1 MMFTYGLIGKK
12 LSHSYSVDIHKKLG
26 NDEYGLL
33 ELDENQFDSFMR
45 EKSFKGINI
54 TIPYKQTVFKYLDFI
69 SSDAKEIGS
78 VNTVINDN
86 GILKGYNTDILGL
99 EYLLNK
105 KSISIKDK
113 NVAILGTGGTSKTSY
128 TLCEKLNTKKIL
140 KVSRE
145 NKNSIDTIT
154 YDELLEQSEKIN
166 VIINTTPV
174 GMYPN
179 LYEQPID
186 LKGLYNLEAVV
197 DAIYNPL
204 RTLIRINADK
214 KNTVAVNGLYML
226 VAQAV
231 YANNIFFNNKI
242 DFDIDKIDDIYK
254 YLLKQKLNICLIGM
268 PYSGKSSIGKVLAE
282 KLNKKFVDVDD
293 YITEKYNRTPK
304 DIIENDGEDYFR
316 DIESDVIKTISNMT
330 NTIIATGGGSVLRE
344 ENVDRL
350 KMNSVIIYIK
360 RLNPIF
366 SNNRPLAKNKTM
378 FDELY
383 QKRKHIYENSCDII
397 IDNEKDIEICINEII
412 NKYNDLKIIF

>member
-1 MMFTYGLIGKK
+1 MFNYGLIGKK
-12 LSHSYSVDIHKKLG
+12 LSHSYSKIIHNKLF
-26 NDEYGLL
+26 NTEYDLK
-33 ELDENQFDSFMR
+33 ELNEEEFSFFME
-45 EKSFKGINI
+45 EKSFKGINV
-54 TIPYKQTVFKYLDFI
+54 TIPYKQDVMKYLDYI
-69 SSDAKEIGS
+69 DNDAKVIGA
-78 VNTVINDN
+78 VNTVVNDN

-99 EYLLNK
+99 EYVIKKAKIELNNK
-105 KSISIKDK
+105 K
-113 NVAILGTGGTSKTSY
+113 VLILGTGGTSKTAFV
-128 TLCEKLNTKKIL
+128 LCKQYNANNIYR
-140 KVSRE
+140 VSR
-145 NKNSIDTIT
+145 KNTYDINIIT
-154 YDELLEQSEKIN
+154 YEEIKEKYNDFN
-166 VIINTTPV
+166 VIINTTPC
-174 GMYPN
+174 GMFPKVN
-179 LYEQPID
+179 EEPID
-186 LKGLYNLEAVV
+186 LSILTNLEAVV
-197 DAIYNPL
+197 DVIYNPL

-282 KLNKKFVDVDD
+282 RLNKKFVDVDD
-293 YITEKYNRTPK
+293 YIIEKYNRTPK

-350 KMNSVIIYIK
+350 KMNSVVVYIK

-397 IDNEKDIEICINEII
+397 IDNEKDIELCINEII